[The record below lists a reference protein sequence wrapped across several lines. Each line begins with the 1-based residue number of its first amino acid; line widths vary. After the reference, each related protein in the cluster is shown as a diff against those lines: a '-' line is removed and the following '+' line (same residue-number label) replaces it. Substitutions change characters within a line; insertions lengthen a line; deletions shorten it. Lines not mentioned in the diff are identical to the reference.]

1 LTNRIIKRIAIYTKE
16 LGNSRRSGQPLGATK
31 PKSDAHIQTPQEEYN
46 MIKNNIKELEIEI
59 ADIKK
64 QLQSDPNNY
73 ELLESLQKK
82 QQLKQLCEEDLNAG
96 KEYGNELRLED
107 EQNKR
112 EKAIRKQEN
121 DKKREE
127 YRQGVEQRRQQQYE
141 INERALKELPDYV
154 QKLVNNASNYKI
166 AIYNRLISSDMNIF
180 KKNLYDHFCRYL
192 RDAAKKFLSNKK
204 YVGSGEFKIKSQEA
218 INNAIKK
225 VPFNIV
231 NKFIGQFTII
241 TSGKELLQYLQ
252 DTNLINEVI
261 PAVLTNI
268 KYFWKKSQDTVS
280 REEYL
285 SKSNITQLIT
295 KKIMAIWKANKFKMM
310 DYNLRHNTKYVAFSI
325 SLEQLDIIVQY
336 LINNIDIIDQAKK
349 IIK

>member
-1 LTNRIIKRIAIYTKE
+1 MANRIIKRIAVYTRE
-16 LGNSRRSGQPLGATK
+16 LGNSRRSGQPLSATK
-31 PKSDAHIQTPQEEYN
+31 PKNNKHIQSPQEEYN

-59 ADIKK
+59 ANIKK
-64 QLQSDPNNY
+64 QLQLDPNNSKLL
-73 ELLESLQKK
+73 ELLQNK

-96 KEYGNELRLED
+96 AKYANEFIED
-107 EQNKR
+107 ER

-141 INERALKELPDYV
+141 INERALNELPDYV
-154 QKLVNNASNYKI
+154 QKLVDNASNYEVSL
-166 AIYNRLISSDMNIF
+166 YNRLISSDMNIF
-180 KKNLYDHFCRYL
+180 KKNLYYHFCKYL
-192 RDAAKKFLSNKK
+192 KDAAKKFLSNKK
-204 YVGSGEFKIKSQEA
+204 YIGSGEFKTKSQEV
-218 INNAIKK
+218 IDNIIKK

-252 DTNLINEVI
+252 DTNLINAVI
-261 PAVLTNI
+261 PVILTNI

-325 SLEQLDIIVQY
+325 SPEQLDIIVKY
-336 LINNIDIIDQAKK
+336 LINNTDIIDQAKE

>member
-1 LTNRIIKRIAIYTKE
+1 MANRIIKRIAVYTKE
-16 LGNSRRSGQPLGATK
+16 LGNSRRNGQPLGATK
-31 PKSDAHIQTPQEEYN
+31 SKNNEHVQSPQKEYHI
-46 MIKNNIKELEIEI
+46 IKNNIKELEIEI
-59 ADIKK
+59 DNIKK
-64 QLQSDPNNY
+64 QLQSDPNNQKLKN
-73 ELLESLQKK
+73 LLQNK

-96 KEYGNELRLED
+96 EEYANEFIED
-107 EQNKR
+107 ER

-141 INERALKELPDYV
+141 INERALKELPGYM
-154 QKLVNNASNYKI
+154 QKLVDNASNYEVSL
-166 AIYNRLISSDMNIF
+166 YNRLISSDMNIF

-192 RDAAKKFLSNKK
+192 RDSAKKFLSNKK
-204 YVGSGEFKIKSQEA
+204 YARTGEFKIKFQEV
-218 INNAIKK
+218 IDNAIKK
-225 VPFNIV
+225 VPLNIV

-252 DTNLINEVI
+252 DTNLINAII

-268 KYFWKKSQDTVS
+268 KFFWKKSQDTMS

-295 KKIMAIWKANKFKMM
+295 KKIMAIWKANKLKMM
-310 DYNLRHNTKYVAFSI
+310 DYNLRHNTKYVAFSMAP
-325 SLEQLDIIVQY
+325 EQLDIITQY
-336 LINNIDIIDQAKK
+336 LINNTDIIDQAKEV
-349 IIK
+349 IK